1 MKTQRLALHGV
12 RGMGRHRLRTFFMM
26 LGTFVG
32 VLALTLVVAIGQGT
46 RDAVLGN
53 IALARAMAQRGD
65 EVTLLFTGEAL
76 AALDKGTFR
85 WSPNFQTRDARSA
98 VIAAAEAAEL
108 PLAHKE
114 LDSRWS
120 DVRSLVRSMGGQ
132 ENLRL
137 VACPLWARFL
147 DLDAELDYLDRID
160 EGQLVDL
167 INKADTVVGG
177 Y

>member
-1 MKTQRLALHGV
+1 MTTLLICRDALE
-12 RGMGRHRLRTFFMM
+12 
-26 LGTFVG
+26 
-32 VLALTLVVAIGQGT
+32 
-46 RDAVLGN
+46 DAVLGN
-53 IALARAMAQRGD
+53 VALARAMARRGD

-85 WSPNFQTRDARSA
+85 WSPNFQTRNARSA
-98 VIAAAEAAEL
+98 VIAAAEACEL

-120 DVRSLVRSMGGQ
+120 DVRSLVRSMADE

-137 VACPLWARFL
+137 VACPLWGRFL
-147 DLDAELDYLDRID
+147 DLDPELDYLDRID
-160 EGQLVDL
+160 EGQLIDL
-167 INKADTVVGG
+167 IKKADTVVGG

>member
-1 MKTQRLALHGV
+1 MTTLLICRDALE
-12 RGMGRHRLRTFFMM
+12 
-26 LGTFVG
+26 
-32 VLALTLVVAIGQGT
+32 
-46 RDAVLGN
+46 DAVLGN
-53 IALARAMAQRGD
+53 VALARAMARRGD

-98 VIAAAEAAEL
+98 VIAAAETCEL

-120 DVRSLVRSMGGQ
+120 DVRSLVRSMAAE

-137 VACPLWARFL
+137 VACRLWGRFL
-147 DLDAELDYLDRID
+147 DLDPELDYLDRID
-160 EGQLVDL
+160 EGQLIDL
-167 INKADTVVGG
+167 IEKADTVVGG

>member
-1 MKTQRLALHGV
+1 MSTVLICRDALE
-12 RGMGRHRLRTFFMM
+12 
-26 LGTFVG
+26 
-32 VLALTLVVAIGQGT
+32 
-46 RDAVLGN
+46 DAVLGN

-65 EVTLLFTGEAL
+65 RVTLVFTGEAL

-85 WSPNFQTRDARSA
+85 WSPNFKTRDARSA
-98 VIAAAEAAEL
+98 VIAAAEAGGL
-108 PLAHKE
+108 PLAHGD

-120 DVRSLVRSMGGQ
+120 DVRALVRSMAEE

-147 DLDAELDYLDRID
+147 DLDPELDHLDRID
-160 EGQLVDL
+160 EGQLIDL
-167 INKADTVVGG
+167 LKEADTVVGG

>member
-1 MKTQRLALHGV
+1 MS
-12 RGMGRHRLRTFFMM
+12 
-26 LGTFVG
+26 
-32 VLALTLVVAIGQGT
+32 TLLIC
-46 RDAVLGN
+46 RDALEDVVLGN
-53 IALARAMAQRGD
+53 IALARAMAQRGE

-108 PLAHKE
+108 PLAHEE

-120 DVRSLVRSMGGQ
+120 DVRSLVRSMGDQ

-137 VACPLWARFL
+137 VACPLWGRFL

-160 EGQLVDL
+160 EGQLIDL